1 MKKLYLLFF
10 CLFTVSIIT
19 AQEELSQQEK
29 DRRQKNIQA
38 GNPFAKLGSKAKVA
52 TLSNGKYLEVQD
64 LDSIVTIGTVRF
76 NVDRNEIV
84 GFVERDTLNPDAQPI
99 GDVPSRW
106 ISPDPLSEEFSEW
119 SPYTFVYNNPIKF
132 TDPTGMAPEECCPG
146 LKGFVIGMVD
156 NIAGTHYRNNVTGGK
171 SYDNGVNVAD
181 ALSFAGGTFLAT
193 KGLLD
198 MGAGTTGLAA
208 SATVTAATLG
218 ASIEIT
224 GPTALGSTG
233 LIVAGAVETLIGGNL
248 AINAMDNMKKGDSS
262 GGSSSEKTGKG
273 RGTNNR
279 TADDNA
285 VGDHTVR
292 NKNGSTTYTAEP
304 NNPKKNS
311 QGVAFK
317 TTKRVDYT
325 GAPHTDKATGVKIP
339 TPHVQENG
347 TTRPAIPGK
356 DMPK

>member
-1 MKKLYLLFF
+1 MKKLYLLLF

-19 AQEELSQQEK
+19 AQEKLSQQEK

-76 NVDRNEIV
+76 HVDRNEIV
-84 GFVERDTLNPDAQPI
+84 GFIEKDTLNPDAQPI

-181 ALSFAGGTFLAT
+181 ALSFAGGTFLAA
-193 KGLLD
+193 KGIGD
-198 MGAGTTGLAA
+198 MAAGTTGLTA
-208 SATVTAATLG
+208 SAAVTAATAG
-218 ASIEIT
+218 ASIEVT
-224 GPTALGSTG
+224 GPTAALSAGLLG
-233 LIVAGAVETLIGGNL
+233 VGAVETLAGGNI
-248 AINAMDNMKKGDSS
+248 AINAMNNMKEGSFDRKGDTNSKS
-262 GGSSSEKTGKG
+262 PKEALGK
-273 RGTNNR
+273 
-279 TADDNA
+279 A
-285 VGDHTVR
+285 
-292 NKNGSTTYTAEP
+292 KEENGIP
-304 NNPKKNS
+304 RS
-311 QGVAFK
+311 QQPDK
-317 TTKRVDYT
+317 TTKVADKNTGKPLRQYEYT
-325 GAPHTDKATGVKIP
+325 NSKGEKVIVRKDNPITYPDGGKQGKHYNAGNPS
-339 TPHVQENG
+339 QNNG
-347 TTRPAIPGK
+347 KLKQHHNYG
-356 DMPK
+356 D